1 MKEADWALL
10 PSEER
15 SASCTSLRRVAM
27 VLMLV
32 LAGMLLPMRVARVL
46 VVDAPAV
53 RARSMRMWGC
63 LFMVCRVGMGWL
75 VGGVCVWGS
84 GVQVRGVISVEQSE
98 RPTTKAA
105 RINRSIDTVGP
116 RDSIDVDSAGR
127 GRTEATG
134 RERGQTETHGCL
146 RAHG

>member
-1 MKEADWALL
+1 
-10 PSEER
+10 
-15 SASCTSLRRVAM
+15 M
-27 VLMLV
+27 VLLC
-32 LAGMLLPMRVARVL
+32 LWCAG
-46 VVDAPAV
+46 
-53 RARSMRMWGC
+53 WGW
-63 LFMVCRVGMGWL
+63 VGQW
-75 VGGVCVWGS
+75 VECVWGS